1 MFGVAVLLHVYV
13 YVKHFFGSPTA
24 CASEVT
30 HGRPCASPM
39 RAIDVFQGARP
50 LLSLPPAAPPVA
62 GPEPAEAQQK
72 PSRSPAEAASGLM
85 AMMMQPKKTESKN
98 NGQNDDDSEKEP
110 KASAPA
116 KSVNTKKGT
125 TPKAKKPQG
134 PTRSKHVVSACVAKV
149 LPKFPGVPK
158 AGKDYPAMEYKDW
171 RIYTA
176 VQTSAWRCK
185 KSGVRSDTS
194 CSWKVD
200 ATSGW
205 AKVIKT
211 ITQK

>member
-1 MFGVAVLLHVYV
+1 
-13 YVKHFFGSPTA
+13 
-24 CASEVT
+24 
-30 HGRPCASPM
+30 
-39 RAIDVFQGARP
+39 
-50 LLSLPPAAPPVA
+50 
-62 GPEPAEAQQK
+62 
-72 PSRSPAEAASGLM
+72 M
-85 AMMMQPKKTESKN
+85 AMMMQPKKPESKN